1 MRHPTRGWL
10 GFDIEMLHDPDRDHW
25 VMLYTPRRTE

>member
-25 VMLYTPRRTE
+25 VMLYTPRSTE